1 MQPTA
6 NTRRPGEIA
15 FGVALLMFS
24 LFMLWQ
30 AYEISGFSSLSSAGA
45 FPMAMAAIMV
55 VTATISLMHSL
66 RLSSPRGG
74 MRLFVKQILPP
85 TVVVF
90 SLLILGYSLLL
101 EPLGFV
107 LASFVFLLV
116 SSWFLQAGQFKR
128 ALLLSVISIVR
139 VYIVFRLMFQVVL
152 PEGVI
157 PERSI
162 MAAIGTLVS
171 GGK

>member
-1 MQPTA
+1 MQPNA

-15 FGVALLMFS
+15 FGVLLLIFS

-30 AYEISGFSSLSSAGA
+30 AYGISGFSSLSSAGA
-45 FPMAMAAIMV
+45 FPMAMAAIML
-55 VTATISLMHSL
+55 VTAAISLLRSL
-66 RLSSPRGG
+66 RLPSPSGG
-74 MRLFVKQILPP
+74 MQLFIKEVLPP
-85 TVVVF
+85 TVVAF

-101 EPLGFV
+101 QPLGFV
-107 LASFVFLLV
+107 LASFAFLLV

-128 ALLLSVISIVR
+128 ALLLSVISIIS
-139 VYIVFRLMFQVVL
+139 VYIVFRLIFQVVL

-162 MAAIGTLVS
+162 MAAVGSLFS
-171 GGK
+171 GGN

>member
-1 MQPTA
+1 MQTNA
-6 NTRRPGEIA
+6 QMRRPGEIA
-15 FGVALLMFS
+15 FSAFLLFFS

-30 AYEISGFSSLSSAGA
+30 AYQISGFSSVSSAGA
-45 FPMAMAAIMV
+45 FPMAMAAIMAL
-55 VTATISLMHSL
+55 TAAISLLRAL
-66 RLSSPRGG
+66 RLPKPAGG
-74 MRLFVKQILPP
+74 MKLFVKEIVPP

-90 SLLILGYSLLL
+90 SLMIFAYSLLL
-101 EPLGFV
+101 QPLGFV
-107 LASFVFLLV
+107 LSSFVFLLV

-128 ALLLSVISIVR
+128 ALLLSVISIVC
-139 VYIVFRLMFQVVL
+139 VYIVFRLIFQVVL

-162 MAAIGTLVS
+162 MAAIGNLFA

>member
-1 MQPTA
+1 MQPNA

-15 FGVALLMFS
+15 FGAMLLIFS

-55 VTATISLMHSL
+55 ATAAISLLRSL
-66 RLSSPRGG
+66 RLQSPSGG
-74 MRLFVKQILPP
+74 MQLFVKEIMPP
-85 TVVVF
+85 TVVAF
-90 SLLILGYSLLL
+90 ALLILGYSLLL
-101 EPLGFV
+101 QPLGFV
-107 LASFVFLLV
+107 LASFTFLLV

-128 ALLLSVISIVR
+128 ALLLSVISIVS
-139 VYIVFRLMFQVVL
+139 VYIVFRLIFQVVL
-152 PEGVI
+152 PEGII

-162 MAAIGTLVS
+162 MAAIGNLFV
-171 GGK
+171 GGN